1 MESLRRNIQDL
12 IVALDNLKSNDISLD
27 KPSKDALPTD
37 FKRNQGDYFRTAV
50 YTAIN
55 FLEKDVQDF
64 GIVPPEN
71 LPDVEQI
78 KALVIKLGLSKN
90 VDELKL
96 IVNHI
101 ADIASK
107 IKVPKTNVPV
117 LPADIKDIVQ
127 ADLSELHNC
136 YQAGCYRS
144 TVIICGRLLEVALHR
159 VYFDVTGNDLL
170 EKSPGIGLGN
180 LIAKLKDNQIELDP
194 GLNNQ
199 IHLVNQIRIHS
210 VHHKKEVFMP
220 SRDQAHAIMLYTMD
234 VLGKLFGK

>member
-12 IVALDNLKSNDISLD
+12 AVALDNLKSNNVSLD

-37 FKRNQGDYFRTAV
+37 FKRNQDDYFRNAV
-50 YTAIN
+50 YTAIG
-55 FLEKDVQDF
+55 FLEKDVQDL

-71 LPDVEQI
+71 LQDVEQI
-78 KALVIKLGLSKN
+78 KAGVVKLGLSKN

-101 ADIASK
+101 AELASK
-107 IKVPKTNVPV
+107 IKVPKTNAPI
-117 LPADIKDIVQ
+117 LPGEIKSIVQ
-127 ADLSELHNC
+127 ADITEMQNC

-144 TVIICGRLLEVALHR
+144 TVIICGRILEIALHR
-159 VYFDVTGNDLL
+159 VYFDCTGNDLL

-180 LIAKLKDNQIELDP
+180 LIAKLKDNNIELDP
-194 GLNNQ
+194 GLSNQ
-199 IHLVNQIRIHS
+199 IHLINQVRIHS
-210 VHHKKEVFMP
+210 VHHKKEVFLP
-220 SRDQAHAIMLYTMD
+220 SRQQAHAIMLYTMD

>member
-12 IVALDNLKSNDISLD
+12 IVALDNLKSNEVSLD
-27 KPSKDALPTD
+27 KPAKDALPTD

-64 GIVPPEN
+64 GIVPPTN
-71 LPDVEQI
+71 LQDVEQI

-101 ADIASK
+101 AELAAK
-107 IKVPKTNVPV
+107 IKIPKNKVPI
-117 LPADIKDIVQ
+117 LPADIKDAVQ
-127 ADLSELHNC
+127 ADVSELQKC

-180 LIAKLKDNQIELDP
+180 LISKLKDNQIELDP

-199 IHLVNQIRIHS
+199 IHLINQVRIHS
-210 VHHKKEVFMP
+210 VHYKKEVFMP

-234 VLGKLFGK
+234 ILGKLFGK